1 LLAALLHKIGYLVLA
16 QECPVEFQKATQMA
30 ASEGIPL
37 HEAEI
42 KVLGASHS
50 EVGAYLLGLWGLP
63 YSVVEAVAH
72 HYQPQRVHH
81 DEFDVLTAL
90 AMAHSLAENRD
101 KSLFGVTQ
109 DEQAAAQRERLREL
123 PAPFTWDEAERR
135 VTESL
140 SSGEMQ
146 S

>member
-1 LLAALLHKIGYLVLA
+1 VLA
-16 QECPVEFQKATQMA
+16 QECPAEFQQATQLA
-30 ASEGIPL
+30 TREGIPL

-72 HYQPQRVHH
+72 HYQPQQVHH

-90 AMAHSLAENRD
+90 AMAHSLADNGETT
-101 KSLFGVTQ
+101 LFGVTQ
-109 DEQAAAQRERLREL
+109 DAQAAAQRERLREL
-123 PAPFTWDEAERR
+123 PAPFSWEEAQRR